1 MLNKAYNTFLLC
13 QFDEVDVVRE
23 QLSRRLRNQDMQF
36 PLEGIFRDGVVGA
49 Y

>member
-1 MLNKAYNTFLLC
+1 MLNKAYNTVLFC
-13 QFDEVDVVRE
+13 QVDEVDVVRE
-23 QLSRRLRNQDMQF
+23 QLRRRLGDQNVQF